1 MSMFYVN
8 VILVPMS
15 FACIIYIIRRQILHK
30 NGIFYLKSNNS
41 SIVSY
46 TMKGAKTY
54 IFRSSSTLGTFNL
67 QDALEAPSYSSLM
80 PLMIFFISSLTLSG

>member
-1 MSMFYVN
+1 
-8 VILVPMS
+8 
-15 FACIIYIIRRQILHK
+15 
-30 NGIFYLKSNNS
+30 
-41 SIVSY
+41 
-46 TMKGAKTY
+46 MKGAKTY